1 MHSTHRPGCVKAD
14 LADLGVGNR
23 ATDEDRLEH
32 PRKVDVSDVSGPT
45 SEKAQILP
53 TLHRGTNV
61 TMPHVIDEPF
71 QDIQSSL
78 ADSARL
84 A

>member
-1 MHSTHRPGCVKAD
+1 M
-14 LADLGVGNR
+14 GNR
-23 ATDEDRLEH
+23 TTDKDRLEH

>member
-1 MHSTHRPGCVKAD
+1 MHSTHCSGWVKVDPAD
-14 LADLGVGNR
+14 LRVGNR
-23 ATDEDRLEH
+23 TTDKDRLEH
-32 PRKVDVSDVSGPT
+32 PRKVDVGDVSGPT